1 MRFCIIFLLFWV
13 RIEAFFRGG
22 TGSPSFNKNLPRFR
36 DVPRDEMKRKIN
48 IDYLPPK
55 DLETIKQ
62 IQGLFGIIGP
72 DIDILTVDSLYNLFA
87 GNGII
92 QGVFFDRGELTL
104 VKHHVKTDKL
114 SYEQVL
120 GKLAIRNKLTDLIL
134 YSLNKVGLIP
144 NMFGSANTA
153 MVKVNNRYYALFERD
168 LPYEVGI
175 DFQDKV
181 IYSVGKK
188 KIGGIETFSAH
199 PTIRENSGDVAT
211 AATVETLEYSIMRKT
226 VKFHTLDEN
235 LVLQKTIQTDMK
247 YMPIVHDFI
256 STRYNYIVLDAPLAM
271 KFSELPRK
279 PMPVSLAKNQPTFF
293 RVVNKF
299 TGRARTFQAL
309 ESFYIFHYAQIREDE
324 ERIMIWAPVY
334 DNIDF
339 SSLYIKGKYRQL
351 VLDKHN
357 GHVSLNKNEELENLN
372 LDFPV
377 RFEDKILLRRIKN
390 NVCDGFVICRDLE
403 IVRVICLENKFV
415 CGEPG
420 IIYVKD
426 VPYLVFFSFKMSMP
440 STGTL
445 TLLNLHNY
453 RIVDI
458 PLGEPVRFGFHSF
471 FAKET

>member
-1 MRFCIIFLLFWV
+1 MRFCIIILLFLG
-13 RIEAFFRGG
+13 RIEAFLRWGA
-22 TGSPSFNKNLPRFR
+22 GSPLSIKN
-36 DVPRDEMKRKIN
+36 VEIKKKIN

-55 DLETIKQ
+55 DIETIHQ
-62 IQGLFGIIGP
+62 IQGLFGVIGP
-72 DIDILTVDSLYNLFA
+72 DINILTVDSLYNLFA

-92 QGVFFDRGELTL
+92 QAVFFDRGELTF

-114 SYEQVL
+114 AYEQVL

-134 YSLNKVGLIP
+134 YSLNKAGLFP
-144 NMFGSANTA
+144 NVFGSANTA
-153 MVKVNNRYYALFERD
+153 VMRANSKFYALFERD

-175 DFQDKV
+175 DFQDKT

-188 KIGGIETFSAH
+188 KIWGIDTFSAH
-199 PTIRENSGDVAT
+199 PTIRKNSGDDAT
-211 AATVETLEYSIMRKT
+211 IETLEYSIMKKT

-247 YMPIVHDFI
+247 YLPIVHDFV
-256 STRYNYIVLDAPLAM
+256 STRYNYIVLDAPLDM
-271 KFSELPRK
+271 KFSDLPRK
-279 PMPVSLAKNQPTFF
+279 PMPVSLVKNKPTFF

-309 ESFYIFHYAQIREDE
+309 ESFYIFHYAEIKEDE
-324 ERIMIWAPVY
+324 DRIMIWAPVY
-334 DNIDF
+334 DKIDF
-339 SSLYIKGKYRQL
+339 SSLYIKGKYRCL

-357 GHVSLNKNEELENLN
+357 SHVSVNKNEELENLN
-372 LDFPV
+372 LDFPI
-377 RFEDKILLRRIKN
+377 RFEDKVLLRRIKN

-403 IVRVICLENKFV
+403 IIRVINLENKFI

-426 VPYLVFFSFKMSMP
+426 VAYLVFFSFKLSMP
-440 STGTL
+440 STGIL
-445 TLLNLHNY
+445 TILNLQNY

-458 PLGEPVRFGFHSF
+458 PLGEPVQFGFHSF

>member
-1 MRFCIIFLLFWV
+1 MRFCIIILLFLG
-13 RIEAFFRGG
+13 RIEAFLRWRA
-22 TGSPSFNKNLPRFR
+22 GSPLSIKN
-36 DVPRDEMKRKIN
+36 VEIKKKIN
-48 IDYLPPK
+48 VDYLPTK
-55 DLETIKQ
+55 DIETIHQ
-62 IQGLFGIIGP
+62 IQGLFGVIGP
-72 DIDILTVDSLYNLFA
+72 DINILTVDSLYNLFA

-92 QGVFFDRGELTL
+92 QAVFFDRGELTF

-114 SYEQVL
+114 AYEQVL

-134 YSLNKVGLIP
+134 YSLNKAGLFP
-144 NMFGSANTA
+144 NVFGSANTA
-153 MVKVNNRYYALFERD
+153 VVRANNKYYALFERD
-168 LPYEVGI
+168 LPYELGI
-175 DFQDKV
+175 DFQEKA

-188 KIGGIETFSAH
+188 KIWGIETFSAH
-199 PTIRENSGDVAT
+199 PTIRENSGDAVT
-211 AATVETLEYSIMRKT
+211 IETLEYSIMRKT

-247 YMPIVHDFI
+247 YLPIVHDFV

-309 ESFYIFHYAQIREDE
+309 ESFYIFHYAQIKEDE
-324 ERIMIWAPVY
+324 DRIMIWAPVY
-334 DNIDF
+334 DKIDF
-339 SSLYIKGKYRQL
+339 SSLYIKGKYRCL

-372 LDFPV
+372 LDFPI
-377 RFEDKILLRRIKN
+377 RFEDKILLRRIQN

-403 IVRVICLENKFV
+403 IIRVIHLEDKFV

-426 VPYLVFFSFKMSMP
+426 VPYLVFFSFKLSMP
-440 STGTL
+440 STGIL

-471 FAKET
+471 FTKET